1 MEDGEAFADAPVTLS
16 EVLGLGAPME
26 PDIDYVPD
34 PELDLA
40 IADGAAL
47 MQALPNCP
55 FWSPGIA

>member
-1 MEDGEAFADAPVTLS
+1 
-16 EVLGLGAPME
+16 ME